1 MEGACV
7 YINENNNPSLIMY
20 KEYINNK
27 VLFVLY
33 SNCKLYYQFITS
45 KLLTNIIPKYC
56 VHILTSLPFDYY
68 SLHNTLKIWK
78 YSALYG
84 LIYYETKREK
94 NYLSKNNFND
104 IFKLNL

>member
-7 YINENNNPSLIMY
+7 YMNDNNNPCLIMY

-33 SNCKLYYQFITS
+33 SNYKLYYQFISS
-45 KLLTNIIPKYC
+45 KLLTNIMPKEC

-68 SLHNTLKIWK
+68 SLYDTLKIWK

-84 LIYYETKREK
+84 LIFYETKREK
-94 NYLSKNNFND
+94 NNLSKSDFND
-104 IFKLNL
+104 RFKLN

>member
-84 LIYYETKREK
+84 LIYYETKRES
-94 NYLSKNNFND
+94 NRMVGRFNN
-104 IFKLNL
+104 